1 MKDLSA
7 YIESLFDGVINNVIE
22 VTLENGVYF
31 IDVIRESS
39 EYNKSVRNIINL
51 VTNETITN
59 IMKTY
64 FPNDEVKF
72 KISNIFV

>member
-1 MKDLSA
+1 MKDLSE
-7 YIESLFDGVINNVIE
+7 YIESILDGLISDVIE

>member
-1 MKDLSA
+1 MKDLSV
-7 YIESLFDGVINNVIE
+7 YIESLFDGVINGVIE

-39 EYNKSVRNIINL
+39 QFNKRVRNFIKL
-51 VTNETITN
+51 TTNETITN

>member
-1 MKDLSA
+1 MKDLSE
-7 YIESLFDGVINNVIE
+7 YIESILDGLINNVIE

-39 EYNKSVRNIINL
+39 EYNKNVRNIINL